1 MTEGNRLGSE
11 VSVMSVATQGI
22 TQKHM
27 ILSGKKEGGG
37 GRGGRG
43 VVQGNKSSAYI
54 RDRW

>member
-27 ILSGKKEGGG
+27 ILSGKEETEG
-37 GRGGRG
+37 GRGEGE
-43 VVQGNKSSAYI
+43 VV
-54 RDRW
+54 

>member
-43 VVQGNKSSAYI
+43 VVQGNKSSACI